1 MISYFPV
8 VTGSLSVSGSV
19 NISGGITASGGI
31 TISGSIAS
39 ASFASTASFVA
50 LAQSASNAVSAATAS
65 FANTLTVAGNLTAQ
79 TLVVQTITSS
89 VDFVTGS
96 TRFGSILGNTHTF
109 TGSVLVTGSIIT
121 DSVIT
126 SNTTIGAALPNTS
139 GTSQSNGLRLRLTTA
154 GDSTAVIDYGTAGGN
169 GGWIQ
174 ATNKSD
180 LATNYNLLLN
190 PNGGNIGVGT
200 TSPNDFIDA
209 GLGLAIIS
217 TSGRTGLSIGSTQ
230 GTANEV
236 LGRLSFT
243 NTNSTN
249 IGSKRLAYISGVRG
263 TTNNSAY
270 LEFGTANDGLGSQR
284 MVISQAG
291 NIGIGVSS
299 PRASLQVSNST
310 EGIATIPS
318 LGQTGS
324 YTSLYLTNLN
334 PSYGLLMGSI
344 NNGNSWIQVQR
355 TDGSA
360 TAYDLQLQPNGGSV
374 NIGST
379 LITPRQLG
387 KSFSQTSGGGTG
399 TSIIDTG
406 ITYNTGDF
414 GGYGRGVTYQVA
426 YVANPNQGGSAGY
439 FAQYMGILMVYTGY
453 NGSAVTTYIQYTQLA
468 AGNNIGGL
476 TLTPVFWN
484 GSSEVS
490 TVGVYTTG
498 YQIRLKISGYN
509 SSFTGGDQSVYLT
522 RLM

>member
-1 MISYFPV
+1 MNLYQPTI
-8 VTGSLSVSGSV
+8 TGSLSVSGSV
-19 NISGGITASGGI
+19 NISGSINIAGGG
-31 TISGSIAS
+31 TISGTASIATT
-39 ASFASTASFVA
+39 ALTAS
-50 LAQSASNAVSAATAS
+50 SADNLLVR
-65 FANTLTVAGNLTAQ
+65 NTLTAQ

-96 TRFGSILGNTHTF
+96 TQFGSLLTNTHVF
-109 TGSVLVTGSIIT
+109 SGSI
-121 DSVIT
+121 SMNPGGLFV
-126 SNTTIGAALPNTS
+126 SSS
-139 GTSQSNGLRLRLTTA
+139 GLVG
-154 GDSTAVIDYGTAGGN
+154 I
-169 GGWIQ
+169 
-174 ATNKSD
+174 
-180 LATNYNLLLN
+180 
-190 PNGGNIGVGT
+190 GT
-200 TSPNDFIDA
+200 TSPQSILDIRSANLPRVQLVKTGIISWYLGDTQQDGTNTFSIGTDSGANYRVLNILNTGNVGIGTTSPSDYIDA

-249 IGSKRLAYISGVRG
+249 IGSKRLAYISGIRG
-263 TTNNSAY
+263 TSDNSAY
-270 LEFGTANDGLGSQR
+270 LEFGTANDGLGAQR

-291 NIGIGVSS
+291 SVGIGISS

-318 LGQTGS
+318 LGQSGS

-374 NIGST
+374 NVGST

-414 GGYGRGVTYQVA
+414 GGYGRGVTYQVV
-426 YVANPNQGGSAGY
+426 YNANPNAGGSAGY
-439 FAQYMGILMVYTGY
+439 FAQHVGILIVYTGY

-468 AGNNIGGL
+468 VGNNIGGL

-509 SSFTGGDQSVYLT
+509 SSFTGADQSVFLT